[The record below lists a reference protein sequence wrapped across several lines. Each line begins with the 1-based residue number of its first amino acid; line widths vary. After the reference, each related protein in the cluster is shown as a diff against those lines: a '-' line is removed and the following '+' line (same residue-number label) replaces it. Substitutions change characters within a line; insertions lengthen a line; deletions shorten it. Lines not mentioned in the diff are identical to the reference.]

1 MRIKA
6 LLFTL
11 LTGLVMLTA
20 CGDKHAGT
28 SDSDLAAVPVQT
40 IQAQYRSIP
49 VFIEA
54 PGTVQPR
61 NRIALASQ
69 INGFVDEMK
78 VRVGDRVKSGQ
89 ILATLDSRDASSQKA
104 ASESAIAEA
113 KAALIESR
121 KAYQAALEMQ
131 TAAKAAL
138 ELAEQTYTRYEK
150 LFSSKSVS
158 PQEMD
163 EVRSRRD
170 AAKAELASRESMVA
184 AAQARISQ
192 VEARITQAE
201 AQAGRADVLLSY
213 TSIKAPQS
221 GIIVDRSVD
230 AGAAIFPGTPLL
242 VIETVARP
250 QVLANLPTEY
260 AGVLRIGLE
269 ARLRLSESE
278 PYWNGRV
285 SEIVPQSNPLSHS
298 VQFKIDLP
306 PDASVIHGQYVK
318 SEVPIG
324 TREALLVDRESIRT
338 SGQLKGL
345 FVVEGGDTA
354 RFRLVKTAPHD
365 ADRMEIL
372 SGVERGENIID
383 RPDTRIV
390 DGTPVEIQS

>member
-1 MRIKA
+1 MQIKA

-11 LTGLVMLTA
+11 LTGLTMLTA

-28 SDSDLAAVPVQT
+28 SASDQSTVPVQT

-89 ILATLDSRDASSQKA
+89 ILATLDARDPISQKA
-104 ASESAIAEA
+104 AAESAIAEA
-113 KAALIESR
+113 QAALIESR
-121 KAYQAALEMQ
+121 KAYQAAVDMQ
-131 TAAKAAL
+131 IAAKASL
-138 ELAEQTYTRYEK
+138 ELAEQTYTRYEN
-150 LFSSKSVS
+150 LFVSKSVS

-170 AAKAELASRESMVA
+170 AGKAELASRESMVA
-184 AAQARISQ
+184 AAQARINQ
-192 VEARITQAE
+192 VEARISQAE
-201 AQAGRADVLLSY
+201 AQSGRADVLLSY
-213 TSIKAPQS
+213 TSIKAPKS
-221 GIIVDRSVD
+221 GIIVERAVD
-230 AGAAIFPGTPLL
+230 TGAAIFPGTPLL

-250 QVLANLPTEY
+250 QVLANLPTEH
-260 AGVLRIGLE
+260 AGVLRVGLE
-269 ARLRLSESE
+269 ARLRLSESA
-278 PYWNGRV
+278 PYMIGRV
-285 SEIVPQSNPLSHS
+285 SEIVPQSNPVSHS
-298 VQFKIDLP
+298 VQFKVDLP
-306 PDASVIHGQYVK
+306 SDASVIHGQYVK
-318 SEVPIG
+318 AEVPVG
-324 TREALLVDRESIRT
+324 TREALLVGGESIRT

-345 FVVEGGDTA
+345 FVVEGGNTA
-354 RFRLVKTAPHD
+354 RFRLVKTAPYD

-372 SGVERGENIID
+372 SGVEPGENIIV
-383 RPDTRIV
+383 RPNTRIV